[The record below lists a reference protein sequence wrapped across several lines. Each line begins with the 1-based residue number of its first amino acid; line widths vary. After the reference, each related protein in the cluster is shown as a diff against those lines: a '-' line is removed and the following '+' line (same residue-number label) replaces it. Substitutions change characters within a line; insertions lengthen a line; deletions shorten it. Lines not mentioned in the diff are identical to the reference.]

1 VLAGSSV
8 GWAIALLC
16 ACVSLAGSG
25 CRSKKDISHD
35 ASVGESS
42 ARDSGDNVDA
52 NLPETV
58 VIVLEAG
65 ADPGRPAP
73 PVSTSGSRY
82 VTLLS
87 GLPAPC
93 QDTSKHLGLVTF
105 SQSGDNVVITS
116 SKTKAR
122 ARCVPKDPNTL
133 MCDWIGIDGKPSVQ
147 EKPVTYGPKK
157 AIGGSFDKTH
167 RFTCKPQR

>member
-1 VLAGSSV
+1 MLAASSV
-8 GWAIALLC
+8 AFSHGVLL
-16 ACVSLAGSG
+16 ASG
-25 CRSKKDISHD
+25 CRANNVVSHD
-35 ASVGESS
+35 ADAAVDAG
-42 ARDSGDNVDA
+42 AITAFDA

-65 ADPGRPAP
+65 ADPDRPL
-73 PVSTSGSRY
+73 PVSTSRSRY

-93 QDTSKHLGLVTF
+93 QDMSKHLGLVTF
-105 SQSGDNVVITS
+105 SQSGDDVVITS

-122 ARCVPKDPNTL
+122 GTCVPKDPGVL

-147 EKPVTYGPKK
+147 QKPVAYGPNQP
-157 AIGGSFDKTH
+157 IGGSFDEKH
-167 RFTCKPQR
+167 RFACKPQR